1 MGKNKKTIGEA
12 VVVGATLAGAA
23 LGAAAVMLSDKK
35 NQKKIKKTVDD
46 ISNEAVKLS
55 KTVKNKVE
63 KYINTATD
71 KSTKPE
77 PKKETPNKG
86 NKTEPVPTKV
96 YTPRKK

>member
-1 MGKNKKTIGEA
+1 MGKKKKTIGEA

-46 ISNEAVKLS
+46 ISSEAVELG
-55 KTVKNKVE
+55 KTVKKKVE
-63 KYINTATD
+63 QYINTASD
-71 KSTKPE
+71 EQKSKVKKAT
-77 PKKETPNKG
+77 PKKTQKSESA
-86 NKTEPVPTKV
+86 PTKV